1 MEQNNTIDWSEFPKL
16 PHTDIGVNP
25 TCVFDMKFSEAD
37 GREISLNHLSES
49 VFVDGVIKQ

>member
-1 MEQNNTIDWSEFPKL
+1 MERNSTIDWSGFPKL

-25 TCVFDMKFSEAD
+25 TCVFDMNFGEAD
-37 GREISLNHLSES
+37 EREISLNNLSES